1 MALTIICV
9 TGPGRTGKS
18 GTIRKFTEK
27 HLKYAKVKN
36 KGDVL
41 GVFPMPGPRYAV
53 GVSGTGDQLDFII
66 QHRKFL
72 TRYFGLRAM
81 IVASRSEGKTIQEVE
96 RFANKAKAALHLI
109 RTKKLASAR
118 EQNAAIKANVARI
131 RRLLPR

>member
-9 TGPGRTGKS
+9 TGPGSTGKS
-18 GTIRKFTEK
+18 GTIREFTSK
-27 HLKYAKVKN
+27 YLKYVKA
-36 KGDVL
+36 KGDIL

-66 QHRKFL
+66 QNRKFL

-96 RFANKAKAALHLI
+96 RFANKAKAVLHLI
-109 RTKKLASAR
+109 RTKKLDSAR
-118 EQNAAIKANVARI
+118 EQNAAIKANVAKI
-131 RRLLPR
+131 KRLLPR